1 MINPRC
7 SFGATRGLLVKTRML
22 EVGEE
27 RHAVSLTVSPT
38 VPVKHIGA
46 VKELVGGYGEGVYE
60 GCLLTVDNEVVGAVP
75 VSVGN
80 THVLT
85 KASSQ

>member
-1 MINPRC
+1 
-7 SFGATRGLLVKTRML
+7 ML
-22 EVGEE
+22 EVREE
-27 RHAVSLTVSPT
+27 GQAVTLTIRPT
-38 VPVKHIGA
+38 IPVKHIGT
-46 VKELVGGYGEGVYE
+46 VKGQVGGYGEGVYE